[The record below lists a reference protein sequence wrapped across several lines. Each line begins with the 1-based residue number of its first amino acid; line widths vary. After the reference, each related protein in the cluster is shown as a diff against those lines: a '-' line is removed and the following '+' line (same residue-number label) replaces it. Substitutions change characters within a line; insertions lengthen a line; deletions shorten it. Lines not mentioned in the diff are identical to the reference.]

1 MPHASLS
8 LRIHTPLQPSP
19 PCRPGPLPSL
29 AARPAP
35 DCLQGPAPAH
45 PATLKAPSA
54 RSLQPLPLLVRP
66 KVRSLPTLPSRPARP
81 ARPALALLLVLLA
94 GLALLLPWPEP
105 VLAGV
110 AQREQAYHGL
120 FDAPCRRFGL
130 PKDVALAIARQE
142 SDGHPLMI
150 NVEGRDMRPQSLA
163 EACALVDRL
172 WEQGRSFDV
181 GLMQINVLWMRRYRI
196 PPRLLLNPRNN
207 VFMGCFLLAMQAR
220 QAGSLWKGVGH
231 YHSRTP
237 WRRDRYIAQVRRHL
251 ERLRREAEAGW
262 QS

>member
-8 LRIHTPLQPSP
+8 LRNHTPRQPSP

-35 DCLQGPAPAH
+35 AH

-54 RSLQPLPLLVRP
+54 RSMQPLPLLVRP
-66 KVRSLPTLPSRPARP
+66 KVRSLPTRPARP

-150 NVEGRDMRPQSLA
+150 NVEGRDMRPQSLV

-207 VFMGCFLLAMQAR
+207 VFMGCFLLAMQTR

-231 YHSRTP
+231 GNFH
-237 WRRDRYIAQVRRHL
+237 
-251 ERLRREAEAGW
+251 
-262 QS
+262 